1 MGGGGTEVGSY
12 RGWGELGG
20 HGLWALRLGGTEFR
34 GAMGFGGGGTGV
46 GGCGGRVGGTQGWGA
61 LGGS

>member
-1 MGGGGTEVGSY
+1 M
-12 RGWGELGG
+12 
-20 HGLWALRLGGTEFR
+20 WALRLGGTEFR